1 MTAQRS
7 LRARI
12 KGWAHCLGLEVQASS
27 TQLGVDS
34 AGGGVVSL
42 RARADARMG
51 RARRRRSKLSSLGKQ
66 GARTFQVARM
76 GFLPSVLHG
85 AVCLGMDPTRLTRA
99 RALMASALGGN
110 AI

>member
-12 KGWAHCLGLEVQASS
+12 KGWAHSLGLEVQANS

-51 RARRRRSKLSSLGKQ
+51 SARRRRSKLSSLGKQ
-66 GARTFQVARM
+66 GA
-76 GFLPSVLHG
+76 
-85 AVCLGMDPTRLTRA
+85 
-99 RALMASALGGN
+99 
-110 AI
+110 